1 MAIDRKRSI
10 IEVATKSFQRS
21 AIKQQRWISSEVSEC
36 RERND
41 LYFFKN
47 KEELFGEIISNLITE
62 MKQVAE
68 SAIRSDVSFFENVHR
83 ALYSILEFRKEHQ
96 LMIKLI
102 QEERDMGTK
111 EVQEVMQ
118 QVDVEIVSV
127 IQSYLKIAIEK
138 GEISKCDPE
147 ITAFIMLR
155 LYVSLIFD
163 WEKITNR

>member
-1 MAIDRKRSI
+1 
-10 IEVATKSFQRS
+10 
-21 AIKQQRWISSEVSEC
+21 
-36 RERND
+36 
-41 LYFFKN
+41 
-47 KEELFGEIISNLITE
+47 
-62 MKQVAE
+62 
-68 SAIRSDVSFFENVHR
+68 
-83 ALYSILEFRKEHQ
+83 
-96 LMIKLI
+96 MIKLI

-163 WEKITNR
+163 WKKSRTARKEKLQSYLNFIY

>member
-1 MAIDRKRSI
+1 
-10 IEVATKSFQRS
+10 
-21 AIKQQRWISSEVSEC
+21 
-36 RERND
+36 
-41 LYFFKN
+41 
-47 KEELFGEIISNLITE
+47 
-62 MKQVAE
+62 
-68 SAIRSDVSFFENVHR
+68 
-83 ALYSILEFRKEHQ
+83 
-96 LMIKLI
+96 MIKLI

-138 GEISKCDPE
+138 VKLANVIQKLQHLLC
-147 ITAFIMLR
+147 F

>member
-68 SAIRSDVSFFENVHR
+68 SAIRSDVSFLKMYIEHYIASWN
-83 ALYSILEFRKEHQ
+83 LEKN
-96 LMIKLI
+96 
-102 QEERDMGTK
+102 
-111 EVQEVMQ
+111 
-118 QVDVEIVSV
+118 
-127 IQSYLKIAIEK
+127 
-138 GEISKCDPE
+138 IS
-147 ITAFIMLR
+147 
-155 LYVSLIFD
+155 S
-163 WEKITNR
+163 

>member
-1 MAIDRKRSI
+1 
-10 IEVATKSFQRS
+10 
-21 AIKQQRWISSEVSEC
+21 
-36 RERND
+36 
-41 LYFFKN
+41 
-47 KEELFGEIISNLITE
+47 
-62 MKQVAE
+62 
-68 SAIRSDVSFFENVHR
+68 
-83 ALYSILEFRKEHQ
+83 
-96 LMIKLI
+96 MIKLI

-163 WEKITNR
+163 WEKSRTARKEKLQSYLNFIY

>member
-1 MAIDRKRSI
+1 MQFVQI
-10 IEVATKSFQRS
+10 FH
-21 AIKQQRWISSEVSEC
+21 
-36 RERND
+36 
-41 LYFFKN
+41 
-47 KEELFGEIISNLITE
+47 
-62 MKQVAE
+62 
-68 SAIRSDVSFFENVHR
+68 FENVHR

-138 GEISKCDPE
+138 VKLANAIQKSQHLLCF
-147 ITAFIMLR
+147 AYMYR
-155 LYVSLIFD
+155 LF
-163 WEKITNR
+163 

>member
-1 MAIDRKRSI
+1 
-10 IEVATKSFQRS
+10 
-21 AIKQQRWISSEVSEC
+21 
-36 RERND
+36 
-41 LYFFKN
+41 
-47 KEELFGEIISNLITE
+47 
-62 MKQVAE
+62 
-68 SAIRSDVSFFENVHR
+68 
-83 ALYSILEFRKEHQ
+83 
-96 LMIKLI
+96 MIKLI

-155 LYVSLIFD
+155 LYISLIFD
-163 WEKITNR
+163 WEKSRTARKRKIAELFELYLLKGLSN

>member
-1 MAIDRKRSI
+1 
-10 IEVATKSFQRS
+10 
-21 AIKQQRWISSEVSEC
+21 
-36 RERND
+36 
-41 LYFFKN
+41 
-47 KEELFGEIISNLITE
+47 
-62 MKQVAE
+62 
-68 SAIRSDVSFFENVHR
+68 
-83 ALYSILEFRKEHQ
+83 
-96 LMIKLI
+96 MIKLI

-155 LYVSLIFD
+155 LYVSLILIGKKSRTARK
-163 WEKITNR
+163 EKLQSYLNFIY

>member
-1 MAIDRKRSI
+1 
-10 IEVATKSFQRS
+10 
-21 AIKQQRWISSEVSEC
+21 
-36 RERND
+36 
-41 LYFFKN
+41 
-47 KEELFGEIISNLITE
+47 
-62 MKQVAE
+62 
-68 SAIRSDVSFFENVHR
+68 
-83 ALYSILEFRKEHQ
+83 
-96 LMIKLI
+96 MIKLI

-155 LYVSLIFD
+155 LYVSLILIGKKSRTARKR
-163 WEKITNR
+163 KIAELFELYLLKGLSN

>member
-1 MAIDRKRSI
+1 
-10 IEVATKSFQRS
+10 
-21 AIKQQRWISSEVSEC
+21 
-36 RERND
+36 
-41 LYFFKN
+41 
-47 KEELFGEIISNLITE
+47 

-68 SAIRSDVSFFENVHR
+68 NAIRSEVSFFENVHR

-127 IQSYLKIAIEK
+127 IQSYLKIAIDK

-147 ITAFIMLR
+147 ITAFIML
-155 LYVSLIFD
+155 LLICIAYF
-163 WEKITNR
+163 

>member
-1 MAIDRKRSI
+1 
-10 IEVATKSFQRS
+10 
-21 AIKQQRWISSEVSEC
+21 
-36 RERND
+36 
-41 LYFFKN
+41 
-47 KEELFGEIISNLITE
+47 
-62 MKQVAE
+62 
-68 SAIRSDVSFFENVHR
+68 
-83 ALYSILEFRKEHQ
+83 
-96 LMIKLI
+96 MIKLI

-163 WEKITNR
+163 WEKKSRTARKRKIAELFELYLLKGLSN

>member
-1 MAIDRKRSI
+1 
-10 IEVATKSFQRS
+10 
-21 AIKQQRWISSEVSEC
+21 
-36 RERND
+36 
-41 LYFFKN
+41 
-47 KEELFGEIISNLITE
+47 
-62 MKQVAE
+62 
-68 SAIRSDVSFFENVHR
+68 
-83 ALYSILEFRKEHQ
+83 
-96 LMIKLI
+96 MIKLI

-155 LYVSLIFD
+155 LYVSLILIG
-163 WEKITNR
+163 KKSRTARKRKNCRVI